1 LNQEYQFYNVDM
13 GGVGA
18 GGEVPNPETGGF
30 EDPWGLPAGPEEDP
44 WASLNGLAAG
54 PEESLID

>member
-1 LNQEYQFYNVDM
+1 M
-13 GGVGA
+13 GGVGP